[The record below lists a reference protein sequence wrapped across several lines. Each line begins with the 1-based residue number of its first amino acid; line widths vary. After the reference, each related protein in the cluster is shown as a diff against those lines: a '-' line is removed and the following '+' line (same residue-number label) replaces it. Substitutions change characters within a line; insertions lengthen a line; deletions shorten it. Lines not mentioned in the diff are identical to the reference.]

1 MGVFYPE
8 KSQQNWLF
16 PVFNRKFQE
25 FQKSGLNET
34 YVCGRNL
41 SEYTIMEQQA
51 GCNRRVQEV
60 VRVKQRKKKKLEL
73 NRSPTVWT
81 TGVQSAAFGL
91 VLICSAES
99 PCELRCVNSLTSDR
113 CLGARVSDPPLS
125 PMIFFLRLAP
135 RGFFLHW
142 NGHGVFFPVVV
153 CVNNKKSPRTGR
165 FFSPVRPMRA

>member
-34 YVCGRNL
+34 CVCGWNL

-81 TGVQSAAFGL
+81 TGVQSAAFDWVSMVFCG
-91 VLICSAES
+91 V
-99 PCELRCVNSLTSDR
+99 PLRASVCWVLTSDR
-113 CLGARVSDPPLS
+113 CLGARVFLRSRRCFFFRCWPPAV
-125 PMIFFLRLAP
+125 FFLIEKAAAFYFSSLIC
-135 RGFFLHW
+135 G
-142 NGHGVFFPVVV
+142 
-153 CVNNKKSPRTGR
+153 NNKKSPRTGR
-165 FFSPVRPMRA
+165 FFTSVRLMWA